1 MSTILPFSRKSDR
14 KREKRALLFT
24 YEQKIICSETQLE
37 DIALEQTIICRQ
49 VFAGHVVGSR
59 AIKKKKNLHRID
71 NSSYYKFIVCPIGRV
86 ISREVIS
93 LHNH

>member
-1 MSTILPFSRKSDR
+1 MPFSRKSDR
-14 KREKRALLFT
+14 KKEKSALLFT
-24 YEQKIICSETQLE
+24 YEQKIICSETQLD

-59 AIKKKKNLHRID
+59 AMKNKKND
-71 NSSYYKFIVCPIGRV
+71 NSSYYKFIVCPTGRG